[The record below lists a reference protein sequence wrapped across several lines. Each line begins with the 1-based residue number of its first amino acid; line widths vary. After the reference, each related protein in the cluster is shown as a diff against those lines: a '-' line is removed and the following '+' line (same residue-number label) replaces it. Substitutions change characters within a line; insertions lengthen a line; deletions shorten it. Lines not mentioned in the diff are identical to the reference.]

1 MEAAQQHLKPKD
13 ERTREQEAKKEKE
26 KQESNQTNRKADEE
40 KEPILLQEDDV
51 DGHRGEE
58 EEEGQH
64 GKKGQTQAT
73 LLGVKTEP
81 DDAEDDAR
89 AEPLA
94 VGIIGNRIEDEQEQ
108 PTETPSYTGGGVDD
122 ENASPTSDAR
132 LAAKENDSEKE
143 ATKDPYQSLGSEE
156 EDVGQQPA
164 PTPWLRRLQK
174 QFKSRMQNSDEEDVT
189 PPPPLPPETAM
200 LQIPKSES
208 SEDDEARKKKRC
220 FLLWVS
226 KNY

>member
-1 MEAAQQHLKPKD
+1 M
-13 ERTREQEAKKEKE
+13 
-26 KQESNQTNRKADEE
+26 
-40 KEPILLQEDDV
+40 
-51 DGHRGEE
+51 
-58 EEEGQH
+58 
-64 GKKGQTQAT
+64 
-73 LLGVKTEP
+73 
-81 DDAEDDAR
+81 
-89 AEPLA
+89 
-94 VGIIGNRIEDEQEQ
+94 
-108 PTETPSYTGGGVDD
+108 DD

-189 PPPPLPPETAM
+189 PPPPLPPETAL